1 MDDFEFLDP
10 HASMSQ
16 ILGLWVYSTTDLKFS
31 GSLCRNQ
38 PGFTLP
44 V

>member
-10 HASMSQ
+10 HASMCQ
-16 ILGLWVYSTTDLKFS
+16 VLGLLVYTTTDLKFS
-31 GSLCRNQ
+31 DSLCRNQ
-38 PGFTLP
+38 PGFTLI